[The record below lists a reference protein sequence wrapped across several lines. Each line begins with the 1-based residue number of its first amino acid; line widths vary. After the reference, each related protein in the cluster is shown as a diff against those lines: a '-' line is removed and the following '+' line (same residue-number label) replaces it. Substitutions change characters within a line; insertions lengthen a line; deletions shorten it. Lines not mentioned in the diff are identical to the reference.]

1 MGVAGRVPV
10 CKGGAWM
17 INSGFSFGHTAGM
30 ILLLAW
36 SPSKGQSRLDG
47 TYIMASTMNRLPSAA
62 SVEAMFNIC
71 PTFDKFAYPQHGM
84 YFTSKL
90 LLLFEPVACGYH
102 LPIDTGIQ

>member
-47 TYIMASTMNRLPSAA
+47 TYIIASTMNKLSSAA
-62 SVEAMFNIC
+62 SIEAMFSTC

-84 YFTSKL
+84 HSTSN
-90 LLLFEPVACGYH
+90 LLFEPVTCGYH
-102 LPIDTGIQ
+102 LPIDIEI